1 MATGLEKVFSFQ
13 SQRKAMS
20 KNSNYCTVALIS
32 HASNV
37 MLTFLQARLQQYMN
51 QGLPDV
57 QLVLE
62 NAEEEEIKLPT
73 SVAS

>member
-1 MATGLEKVFSFQ
+1 
-13 SQRKAMS
+13 
-20 KNSNYCTVALIS
+20 
-32 HASNV
+32 